1 MADDTGNNEPQ
12 DDDDDDGAK
21 PDRVLT
27 PDEIAALN
35 SDPGKKA
42 LADERRARKVAERTA
57 NELAAKVKEFEEKG
71 LSEQEKLA
79 RTAQDAESRAT
90 RAEAQLTR
98 YQVAQEKGLTAA
110 QAKYLQ
116 GSDRKELE
124 ARADEILTDFPVQKG
139 NGFVPLF
146 DQGVRGNGA
155 GSGTDMNA
163 IIRRQAG
170 YS

>member
-1 MADDTGNNEPQ
+1 MADEPNDQPQ
-12 DDDDDDGAK
+12 DDDEGAK
-21 PDRVLT
+21 PEGVLT
-27 PDEIAALN
+27 PEEIAALN

-71 LSEQEKLA
+71 LSEAEKLA
-79 RTAQDAESRAT
+79 RQAQEAEARAT
-90 RAEAQLTR
+90 QAEAQLTR
-98 YQVAQEKGLTAA
+98 YQIAQEKGLTAA
-110 QAKYLQ
+110 QAKYLT
-116 GSDRKELE
+116 GSNRKELE
-124 ARADEILTDFPVQKG
+124 ARADEILADFPVQKN

-146 DQGVRGNGA
+146 DQGVRGNGGGA
-155 GSGTDMNA
+155 STDMNA